1 MENSKKMNDFSAGEP
16 QVLRKAEIARI
27 LNTVK
32 QAPFNADN
40 SKNSENKSFK
50 KRSLLDIALNSAKDD
65 NSEVAIDKDID
76 QTQENLQNENTTPE
90 NNETPEIINEADSQN
105 NFDEENKKQLIEE
118 NNALIEERIKK
129 AEQDAFLKGK
139 EEGLEEG
146 KLLGISEARA
156 QSQEG
161 LDAAI
166 SVFRIAAE
174 TIDSSDQSNLD
185 VLNDTIQ
192 RSVLSIAQESAGF
205 IIDTLPEKFI
215 SRINELSKLI
225 NENIKKIS
233 LDMNSEDYAIIKEFI
248 EKDEFL
254 SSLNIKQNKDLLR
267 GNMRLNADGIKVDDF
282 VSYNTSDLFLND
294 QPKTNDITSN
304 TAENQ
309 KPVENEIAKKI
320 AFKKMLLRINSQL
333 ILKLSKMKMRQK
345 TLLKIRNQLKVI
357 LLKLIAFKKMLLRIN
372 SQLILKLSKMK
383 MRQKTLLKV
392 HNQLKVIL
400 LKLITFKK
408 MLLRIKSQLILKLSK
423 MKMRQK
429 TLLKIRNQLKV
440 ILLKTVI
447 LQMKT

>member
-40 SKNSENKSFK
+40 SNNSENKSFK
-50 KRSLLDIALNSAKDD
+50 KRSLLDIALNAEKDD
-65 NSEVAIDKDID
+65 SSEASIEKNLE
-76 QTQENLQNENTTPE
+76 QPQEDLQNENISTE
-90 NNETPEIINEADSQN
+90 NNETHETKNELDNQN

-139 EEGLEEG
+139 EKGLEEG
-146 KLLGISEARA
+146 KLQGISEARA

-174 TIDSSDQSNLD
+174 TIDNSDQSNLD
-185 VLNDTIQ
+185 ILNDTIQ
-192 RSVLSIAQESAGF
+192 KSVLSLAQESAGF

-233 LDMNSEDYAIIKEFI
+233 LEMNIEDYGIIKEFI

-254 SSLNIKQNKDLLR
+254 SSLNIRQNSDLSR
-267 GNMRLNADGIKVDDF
+267 GNMRFNADGIKVDDF
-282 VSYNTSDLFLND
+282 VSYNTTDLFLNKTQKENELLKTENLTDKPTED
-294 QPKTNDITSN
+294 Q
-304 TAENQ
+304 Q
-309 KPVENEIAKKI
+309 PVENEVAK
-320 AFKKMLLRINSQL
+320 ADNLQ
-333 ILKLSKMKMRQK
+333 
-345 TLLKIRNQLKVI
+345 NQDLNK
-357 LLKLIAFKKMLLRIN
+357 N
-372 SQLILKLSKMK
+372 
-383 MRQKTLLKV
+383 
-392 HNQLKVIL
+392 NE
-400 LKLITFKK
+400 
-408 MLLRIKSQLILKLSK
+408 
-423 MKMRQK
+423 
-429 TLLKIRNQLKV
+429 
-440 ILLKTVI
+440 
-447 LQMKT
+447 

>member
-65 NSEVAIDKDID
+65 NAEVANDKNID
-76 QTQENLQNENTTPE
+76 QTQENLQNENTSPE

-139 EEGLEEG
+139 EQGLEEG

-282 VSYNTSDLFLND
+282 FSYHASDILSDQQKLNTDTLSKSLTED
-294 QPKTNDITSN
+294 QHTDKSE
-304 TAENQ
+304 TAET
-309 KPVENEIAKKI
+309 ENIIENSK
-320 AFKKMLLRINSQL
+320 KKMEEKFCDLMVANDVSNPDFGFNKDFNEVTIMDKNGKTDKIINEL
-333 ILKLSKMKMRQK
+333 IEEGDLSKAGRLAIRQEEEK
-345 TLLKIRNQLKVI
+345 TK
-357 LLKLIAFKKMLLRIN
+357 
-372 SQLILKLSKMK
+372 
-383 MRQKTLLKV
+383 
-392 HNQLKVIL
+392 
-400 LKLITFKK
+400 
-408 MLLRIKSQLILKLSK
+408 RIKASAFASERPYLP
-423 MKMRQK
+423 
-429 TLLKIRNQLKV
+429 
-440 ILLKTVI
+440 
-447 LQMKT
+447 

>member
-76 QTQENLQNENTTPE
+76 QTQENLQNENTSPE

-254 SSLNIKQNKDLLR
+254 SSGPKWIPSKGFAR
-267 GNMRLNADGIKVDDF
+267 IKVERKNAIKGELATNYDQDK
-282 VSYNTSDLFLND
+282 VVFL
-294 QPKTNDITSN
+294 
-304 TAENQ
+304 
-309 KPVENEIAKKI
+309 V
-320 AFKKMLLRINSQL
+320 
-333 ILKLSKMKMRQK
+333 
-345 TLLKIRNQLKVI
+345 
-357 LLKLIAFKKMLLRIN
+357 
-372 SQLILKLSKMK
+372 
-383 MRQKTLLKV
+383 
-392 HNQLKVIL
+392 
-400 LKLITFKK
+400 
-408 MLLRIKSQLILKLSK
+408 KSQPYAPWARIEIEMTAQDQVESFRVSEDKGVRNIEVKCANNSFRYLSQFAKFEYMKIKVARKFKGFKNHAKGTKILNLRSGWF
-423 MKMRQK
+423 
-429 TLLKIRNQLKV
+429 TANALNKV
-440 ILLKTVI
+440 ATIGIVDEIFWKYRRKFN
-447 LQMKT
+447 M

>member
-1 MENSKKMNDFSAGEP
+1 MNDFSVGEP

-76 QTQENLQNENTTPE
+76 QTQENLQNKNTSE

-146 KLLGISEARA
+146 KLQGISEARA

-192 RSVLSIAQESAGF
+192 RSVLNIAQESAGF

-233 LDMNSEDYAIIKEFI
+233 LDINSEDYAIIKEFI

-294 QPKTNDITSN
+294 QPKTNDITGN
-304 TAENQ
+304 TAEDQ
-309 KPVENEIAKKI
+309 KPGENENAQEDIIQENASQDQQPVDLEALKNENETE
-320 AFKKMLLRINSQL
+320 NSAQDTQSTESNPL
-333 ILKLSKMKMRQK
+333 EASD
-345 TLLKIRNQLKVI
+345 
-357 LLKLIAFKKMLLRIN
+357 
-372 SQLILKLSKMK
+372 
-383 MRQKTLLKV
+383 
-392 HNQLKVIL
+392 
-400 LKLITFKK
+400 ITNEN
-408 MLLRIKSQLILKLSK
+408 L
-423 MKMRQK
+423 
-429 TLLKIRNQLKV
+429 NEENE
-440 ILLKTVI
+440 
-447 LQMKT
+447 

>member
-65 NSEVAIDKDID
+65 NSEVANHRDID
-76 QTQENLQNENTTPE
+76 QTQENLQNKNTSPE

-205 IIDTLPEKFI
+205 IIDTLPEKLI

-282 VSYNTSDLFLND
+282 VSYNTSDLFLD
-294 QPKTNDITSN
+294 DHTKTNDITGN
-304 TAENQ
+304 PYEDQ
-309 KPVENEIAKKI
+309 KPAESEVAKDSIKENVSQDQQPVDLETLKNENETK
-320 AFKKMLLRINSQL
+320 NSAQDTQSAETNP
-333 ILKLSKMKMRQK
+333 IEASD
-345 TLLKIRNQLKVI
+345 
-357 LLKLIAFKKMLLRIN
+357 
-372 SQLILKLSKMK
+372 
-383 MRQKTLLKV
+383 
-392 HNQLKVIL
+392 
-400 LKLITFKK
+400 ITNEN
-408 MLLRIKSQLILKLSK
+408 L
-423 MKMRQK
+423 
-429 TLLKIRNQLKV
+429 NEENE
-440 ILLKTVI
+440 
-447 LQMKT
+447 

>member
-76 QTQENLQNENTTPE
+76 QTQENLQNENTSPE

-146 KLLGISEARA
+146 KLQGISEARA

-294 QPKTNDITSN
+294 QPKTNDICN
-304 TAENQ
+304 MKIKNQ
-309 KPVENEIAKKI
+309 LKMKLPKKIAFKKMLLRINSQLILKLLKMRQKTLLKIRNQLKVILLKLI

-383 MRQKTLLKV
+383 MRQKTLLKI

-400 LKLITFKK
+400 LKP
-408 MLLRIKSQLILKLSK
+408 
-423 MKMRQK
+423 
-429 TLLKIRNQLKV
+429 
-440 ILLKTVI
+440 VI

>member
-294 QPKTNDITSN
+294 QPKTNDITGN
-304 TAENQ
+304 TAEDQN
-309 KPVENEIAKKI
+309 PVENAIAKEDSIQENASQDQQPVDLEALKNENETE
-320 AFKKMLLRINSQL
+320 NSAQDTQSTESNPL
-333 ILKLSKMKMRQK
+333 ETDNIQENASQDQQPVDLEALKNENE
-345 TLLKIRNQLKVI
+345 TE
-357 LLKLIAFKKMLLRIN
+357 N
-372 SQLILKLSKMK
+372 SAQDTQSTESNPLEASD
-383 MRQKTLLKV
+383 
-392 HNQLKVIL
+392 
-400 LKLITFKK
+400 ITNENLNKE
-408 MLLRIKSQLILKLSK
+408 
-423 MKMRQK
+423 
-429 TLLKIRNQLKV
+429 NE
-440 ILLKTVI
+440 
-447 LQMKT
+447 

>member
-40 SKNSENKSFK
+40 SNNSENKSFK
-50 KRSLLDIALNSAKDD
+50 KRSLLDIALSAEKDD
-65 NSEVAIDKDID
+65 SSEASIEKDLE
-76 QTQENLQNENTTPE
+76 QPQEDLQNENFSTE
-90 NNETPEIINEADSQN
+90 NNETQETKNELDNQN

-139 EEGLEEG
+139 ENGLEEG
-146 KLLGISEARA
+146 KLQGISEARA

-174 TIDSSDQSNLD
+174 TIDNSDQSNLD
-185 VLNDTIQ
+185 ILNDTIQ
-192 RSVLSIAQESAGF
+192 KSVLSLAQESAGF

-233 LDMNSEDYAIIKEFI
+233 LEMNTEDFGIIKEFI

-267 GNMRLNADGIKVDDF
+267 GNMSLNADGIKVDDF
-282 VSYNTSDLFLND
+282 VSYNISDIFLNEP
-294 QPKTNDITSN
+294 QKENEIPKTENLTDKPTEDQQPVETEVAKADSI
-304 TAENQ
+304 AESPTQIEQSSEGETPKTENLTN
-309 KPVENEIAKKI
+309 KPVEDQQSVETEVAK
-320 AFKKMLLRINSQL
+320 ADNLENQDLNKK
-333 ILKLSKMKMRQK
+333 
-345 TLLKIRNQLKVI
+345 
-357 LLKLIAFKKMLLRIN
+357 
-372 SQLILKLSKMK
+372 
-383 MRQKTLLKV
+383 
-392 HNQLKVIL
+392 
-400 LKLITFKK
+400 
-408 MLLRIKSQLILKLSK
+408 
-423 MKMRQK
+423 
-429 TLLKIRNQLKV
+429 
-440 ILLKTVI
+440 
-447 LQMKT
+447 